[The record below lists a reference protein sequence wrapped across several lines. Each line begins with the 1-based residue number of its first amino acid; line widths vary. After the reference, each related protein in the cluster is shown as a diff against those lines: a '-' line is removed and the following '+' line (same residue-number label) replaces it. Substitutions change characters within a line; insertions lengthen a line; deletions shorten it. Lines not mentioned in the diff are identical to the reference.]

1 MKGFFCNQLS
11 CFLSIFASRNTKRVI
26 PFIVPSFYLNCVM
39 KQMMIKAIAAAL
51 FMLVVVVL
59 TLCLSS
65 CDSSVYIKK
74 ETKSENAEQSVM
86 RLDLSTTQGS
96 VYSGYRGALSVYS
109 SGERIEKMLLSG
121 DDGYQMTT
129 DYSYLSDDNSMVVEQ
144 RSNGNHPSS
153 YQTVVQFS
161 SDGIPSSFICVD
173 QLTGQTTGQGNVDFS
188 FRITGELSQVHI
200 QRGHREIFLDYLYG
214 DSEEDKALCWASFWP
229 DAMINTFCDC
239 KGLGEY
245 VALLGLN
252 HSLGKRIQQI
262 NVTEI
267 FEDERYLG
275 EVLVFAETENSIRIE
290 SRVIS
295 TDYTYGNAQSW
306 IDKNLDAAKWYAVVQ

>member
-1 MKGFFCNQLS
+1 
-11 CFLSIFASRNTKRVI
+11 
-26 PFIVPSFYLNCVM
+26 M

-59 TLCLSS
+59 SLCLSS

-129 DYSYLSDDNSMVVEQ
+129 DYSYLSDDNSMVVDQ
-144 RSNGNHPSS
+144 RSNGNYPSS

-161 SDGIPSSFICVD
+161 SDGIPSSFVCVD
-173 QLTGQTTGQGNVDFS
+173 QLTGQTTGQGNMDLS

-200 QRGHREIFLDYLYG
+200 QRGHREIFLDYLYVDTG
-214 DSEEDKALCWASFWP
+214 DDKALCWASFWP

-245 VALLGLN
+245 VAVLGMN
-252 HSLGKRIQQI
+252 HSLGKRVQQI

-275 EVLVFAETENSIRIE
+275 EVLVFAESENRIRIE
-290 SRVIS
+290 SRVIG
-295 TDYTYGNAQSW
+295 TDYIYGNAQSW
-306 IDKNLDAAKWYAVVQ
+306 IDKNMDAMKWYAVVE